1 MKKGLFITVN
11 YRQAAMTI
19 GMLKNLLHIHGV
31 EQFRVMVVDNTES
44 DDDVAML
51 WDFLK
56 TSNSSFVEVL
66 KSPVNLGYFGA
77 VNFALKKINGIND
90 YDYLV
95 VSNNDIEI
103 KDSHFFQKLLAME
116 SEAQVLAPDIIS
128 RVTGK
133 HQNPHRV
140 SAVSKF
146 QKIQYRLL
154 YINYYLGLLLH
165 YSRKLV
171 KSITASKARL
181 SKPVKQRIFSAH
193 GAFLIFDRSYFEK
206 GGHIDD
212 GYFLFGEED
221 SVAAQCADKD
231 MKILF
236 CPDLKVYHNE
246 HISTEGSGFKK
257 RTYHLQQNAY
267 RYIKTNFPNFY

>member
-19 GMLKNLLHIHGV
+19 GMLKNILDIHGV
-31 EQFRVMVVDNTES
+31 EQFRVLVVDNTES
-44 DDDVAML
+44 EDDVAMFR
-51 WDFLK
+51 DFLK
-56 TSNSSFVEVL
+56 NSNLSSIDVL
-66 KSPVNLGYFGA
+66 KSSANLGYFGA
-77 VNFALKKINGIND
+77 VNFALKKINGINNF
-90 YDYLV
+90 DYLI

-103 KDSHFFQKLLAME
+103 EDTHFFQKLLAME
-116 SEAQVLAPDIIS
+116 CEAQVLAPDIIS

-154 YINYYLGLLLH
+154 YTNYYLGLFLH

-171 KSITASKARL
+171 KNVIASNGRL
-181 SKPVKQRIFSAH
+181 SKPVSQQVYSAH
-193 GAFLIFDRSYFEK
+193 GSFLIFSRSYFDK
-206 GGHIDD
+206 GGCIDD

-221 SVAAQCADKD
+221 SVAAQCAVKG

-236 CPDLKVYHNE
+236 CPDFEVFHNE

-257 RTYHLQQNAY
+257 KTYRMQQYAY
-267 RYIKTNFPNFY
+267 RYIKTNYPNFY